1 MAGFIVEKGME
12 ISIDIDEKEP
22 SAVQIAAENLKT
34 DLMRVLKT
42 EAALNKK
49 ESSVKI
55 LVGTIGVSKKLAG
68 CFAPDKLQDERG
80 NFRKEA
86 YIQTI

>member
-34 DLMRVLKT
+34 DLMRVLK
-42 EAALNKK
+42 K
-49 ESSVKI
+49 
-55 LVGTIGVSKKLAG
+55 
-68 CFAPDKLQDERG
+68 QRQ
-80 NFRKEA
+80 R
-86 YIQTI
+86 